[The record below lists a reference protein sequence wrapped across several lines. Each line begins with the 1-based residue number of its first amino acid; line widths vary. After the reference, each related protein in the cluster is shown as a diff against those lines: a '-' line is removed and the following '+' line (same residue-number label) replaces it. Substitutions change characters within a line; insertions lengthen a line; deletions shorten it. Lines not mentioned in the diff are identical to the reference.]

1 MEKKSEYLSEIWGY
15 HNRQNEDY
23 LYFTDIT
30 FVFLSLFS
38 ATVTSNVRN
47 GKSQVVL
54 TQNIPRYFMAC
65 SKQAID
71 MLQCPYFISDKQW
84 LNKIFFQ
91 GFQLQL
97 KKEQMTIFTS

>member
-1 MEKKSEYLSEIWGY
+1 MVTMEPLYEVLRGWSIYADKRLSKWRKRVSTSLSWGY

-54 TQNIPRYFMAC
+54 T
-65 SKQAID
+65 
-71 MLQCPYFISDKQW
+71 
-84 LNKIFFQ
+84 
-91 GFQLQL
+91 
-97 KKEQMTIFTS
+97 